1 MPWFNVGGHNAVQA
15 TGLGETSY
23 VTLGI
28 HGYSTQ
34 AQAEA
39 HPVNEAQALALTA
52 EGLGETAAQPGNPLN
67 LAAAAP
73 AAEAGIVQ
81 PVTNAVP
88 GLSQIGTFFA
98 SLGQANTWIRVAE
111 VLLGLALLG
120 VGIAHITKAD
130 NVISKAVRTGAKG
143 ALLA

>member
-1 MPWFNVGGHNAVQA
+1 MPWFNVGGHNAVQV

-28 HGYSTQ
+28 NGYSTQ
-34 AQAEA
+34 AQAQA

-73 AAEAGIVQ
+73 AAKASIAD

-88 GLSQIGTFFA
+88 GLSQIGTFFD
-98 SLGQANTWIRVAE
+98 SLGQANTWIRVGE
-111 VLLGLALLG
+111 VILGIILLG
-120 VGIAHITKAD
+120 VGIAHITKVD
-130 NVISKAVRTGAKG
+130 NVISKAVKTGAKG
-143 ALLA
+143 AILA